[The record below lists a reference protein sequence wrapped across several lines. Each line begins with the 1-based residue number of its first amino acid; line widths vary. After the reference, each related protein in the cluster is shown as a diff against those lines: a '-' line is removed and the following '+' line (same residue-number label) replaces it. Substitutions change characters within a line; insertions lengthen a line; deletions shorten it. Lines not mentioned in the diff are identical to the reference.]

1 MKYKQLCFFLQLIK
15 ANFKSCAKLNKFK
28 ISELNFKD
36 YCIFVF

>member
-1 MKYKQLCFFLQLIK
+1 MKYKQLCIFLHFVKTI
-15 ANFKSCAKLNKFK
+15 FKSCAKLKKFK